1 MLHLPRLY
9 SSDAQQQRI
18 ASAWLFVKYPPIIFL
33 DVPTASLDAFKQ
45 GRAVV
50 TISHSLAQIVDSA
63 CIYVIKRPQ
72 GQSGM
77 HDKLHDMRGPYRDIF
92 DASVRNSNI
101 KSWPK

>member
-1 MLHLPRLY
+1 MPFGSKAIKVWIEAAARQAYPRGWMLHLPRLY

-18 ASAWLFVKYPPIIFL
+18 ASAWLFIKYPPIIFL

-72 GQSGM
+72 GRKR
-77 HDKLHDMRGPYRDIF
+77 HAR
-92 DASVRNSNI
+92 
-101 KSWPK
+101 